1 MRVFVFKW
9 FTIFMTGGM
18 IYYFM
23 EITTRGYSHYSM
35 IVCGGFATLLCGGLN
50 QVFNKLS
57 ILAQMILSS
66 VIISE
71 LEFVTGYVVNIIL
84 RYDVWDYSDL
94 PFNLMGQICVQYS
107 VLWMF
112 LSVFIIFVDDYIRC
126 RLFGEERPVYHL
138 I

>member
-1 MRVFVFKW
+1 MKVFVFKW
-9 FTIFMTGGM
+9 VTIFMTGGM
-18 IYYFM
+18 IY
-23 EITTRGYSHYSM
+23 YSM

-50 QVFNKLS
+50 QVFNEMS

-84 RYDVWDYSDL
+84 RYDVWDYSNL

-107 VLWMF
+107 MLWMF

>member
-1 MRVFVFKW
+1 MKVFVLKW

-35 IVCGGFATLLCGGLN
+35 IICGGAATLLCGGLN
-50 QVFNKLS
+50 QVFTGMGVLP
-57 ILAQMILSS
+57 QMVLSS

-71 LEFVTGYVVNIIL
+71 LEFFTGYLVNIVL
-84 RYDVWDYSDL
+84 KYNVWDYSDL
-94 PFNLMGQICVQYS
+94 PFNLMGQICIQYS
-107 VLWMF
+107 ILWMF
-112 LSVFIIFVDDYIRC
+112 LSLAIIFVDDSIRC
-126 RLFGEERPVYHL
+126 RLFGEKRPEYHL

>member
-1 MRVFVFKW
+1 MKVFVFKW
-9 FTIFMTGGM
+9 VTIFMTGGM

-23 EITTRGYSHYSM
+23 EIITRGYSHYSM

-50 QVFNKLS
+50 QVFNEMS
-57 ILAQMILSS
+57 ILTQMILSS

-84 RYDVWDYSDL
+84 RYDVWDYSNL

-107 VLWMF
+107 MLWMV

>member
-1 MRVFVFKW
+1 MKVFVFKW
-9 FTIFMTGGM
+9 VTIFMTGGM

-23 EITTRGYSHYSM
+23 EIITRGYSHYSM

-50 QVFNKLS
+50 QVFNEMS

-84 RYDVWDYSDL
+84 RYDVWDYSNL

-107 VLWMF
+107 MLWMF

>member
-1 MRVFVFKW
+1 MKVFVFKW
-9 FTIFMTGGM
+9 VTIFMTGGM

-23 EITTRGYSHYSM
+23 EIITRGYSHYSM

-50 QVFNKLS
+50 QVFNEMS

-84 RYDVWDYSDL
+84 RYDVWDYSNL

>member
-1 MRVFVFKW
+1 M
-9 FTIFMTGGM
+9 
-18 IYYFM
+18 
-23 EITTRGYSHYSM
+23 
-35 IVCGGFATLLCGGLN
+35 
-50 QVFNKLS
+50 FNEMS

-84 RYDVWDYSDL
+84 RYDVWDYSNL

-107 VLWMF
+107 ILWMF